1 MDIKKILAFLSQH
14 SNVAFA
20 TSENNKPKIRVFQ
33 IMKIDDT
40 SLFFATAAHKEVYTQ
55 LKINPCVELL
65 SMYEN
70 ISIRIEG
77 EVIFDVNES
86 IGEEIFNANEI
97 LQKLY
102 SDYKAMEYLRFEIR
116 HTSYFDLSSNPP
128 LFIKCNL

>member
-55 LKINPCVELL
+55 LKINPCVESL
-65 SMYEN
+65 SMYEK
-70 ISIRIEG
+70 
-77 EVIFDVNES
+77 
-86 IGEEIFNANEI
+86 IGRA
-97 LQKLY
+97 
-102 SDYKAMEYLRFEIR
+102 
-116 HTSYFDLSSNPP
+116 HV
-128 LFIKCNL
+128 